1 MKSLNGLKIKA
12 ANTALLILAW
22 IPVVITLTVL
32 LFLLGASFMDS
43 SEASSLWTDGISAF
57 HILPRLFSI
66 QSWKQIL
73 YNTPEYLLHFWNS
86 VWIALPTV
94 AGSVA
99 ISVLMGYGLAFLRF
113 RGKKIL
119 LLGLI
124 LLPVKSNALLYL
136 LFFGLYPMIK
146 SLIERL
152 RQLPLELLLKLA
164 FLTLTPNFLV
174 LDWLGLLNSRLATI
188 LPGMFHPL
196 GMVAMAYIMLAVPQ
210 ETLEAA
216 QVDGAGQLRC
226 FFYIALPQVKGGI
239 AILTLYNFLDAWNV
253 VEPIVALLQDTALYP
268 LSVALSSFSAAQ
280 PGISAACS
288 VLFVI
293 PALLLFGMTREQL
306 IDGLHIRKK
315 ES

>member
-1 MKSLNGLKIKA
+1 MKSLNGLKRKA

-43 SEASSLWTDGISAF
+43 SEASSLWEDGISAF

-94 AGSVA
+94 AVSVA
-99 ISVLMGYGLAFLRF
+99 ISVLTGYGLAFLRF

-119 LLGLI
+119 LLGLVLLM
-124 LLPVKSNALLYL
+124 LLPYQV
-136 LFFGLYPMIK
+136 
-146 SLIERL
+146 
-152 RQLPLELLLKLA
+152 
-164 FLTLTPNFLV
+164 TLTPNFLV

-196 GMVAMAYIMLAVPQ
+196 GMVAMAYFMLAVPQ

-268 LSVALSSFSAAQ
+268 LSVALSSFSATH

-293 PALLLFGMTREQL
+293 PALLFFGMTREQL

>member
-1 MKSLNGLKIKA
+1 MKSLSGLKRKA

-22 IPVVITLTVL
+22 IPVVITMTVL

-43 SEASSLWTDGISAF
+43 SEASSLWEDGISAF

-99 ISVLMGYGLAFLRF
+99 ISVLTGYGLAFLRF

-124 LLPVKSNALLYL
+124 LLMLLPY
-136 LFFGLYPMIK
+136 
-146 SLIERL
+146 
-152 RQLPLELLLKLA
+152 QV
-164 FLTLTPNFLV
+164 TLTPNFLV

-196 GMVAMAYIMLAVPQ
+196 GMVAMAYFMLAVPQ

>member
-1 MKSLNGLKIKA
+1 
-12 ANTALLILAW
+12 
-22 IPVVITLTVL
+22 
-32 LFLLGASFMDS
+32 MDS
-43 SEASSLWTDGISAF
+43 SEASSLWEDGISAF

-66 QSWKQIL
+66 HSWKEIL

-99 ISVLMGYGLAFLRF
+99 ISVLTGYGLAFLRF

-124 LLPVKSNALLYL
+124 LLMLLPY
-136 LFFGLYPMIK
+136 
-146 SLIERL
+146 
-152 RQLPLELLLKLA
+152 QV
-164 FLTLTPNFLV
+164 TLTPNFLV

-196 GMVAMAYIMLAVPQ
+196 GMVAMAYFMLAVPQ

>member
-1 MKSLNGLKIKA
+1 MKSLNGLKRKA

-43 SEASSLWTDGISAF
+43 SEASSLWKDGISAF

-99 ISVLMGYGLAFLRF
+99 ISVLTGYGLAFLRF

-124 LLPVKSNALLYL
+124 LLMLLPY
-136 LFFGLYPMIK
+136 
-146 SLIERL
+146 
-152 RQLPLELLLKLA
+152 QV
-164 FLTLTPNFLV
+164 TLTPNFLV

-196 GMVAMAYIMLAVPQ
+196 GMVAIAYFMLDVPQ

>member
-1 MKSLNGLKIKA
+1 MKSLNGLKRKA

-32 LFLLGASFMDS
+32 LFLLGASFMES
-43 SEASSLWTDGISAF
+43 SEASSLWKDGISAF

-99 ISVLMGYGLAFLRF
+99 ISVLTGYGLAFLRF

-124 LLPVKSNALLYL
+124 LLMLLPY
-136 LFFGLYPMIK
+136 
-146 SLIERL
+146 
-152 RQLPLELLLKLA
+152 QV
-164 FLTLTPNFLV
+164 TLTPNFLV

-196 GMVAMAYIMLAVPQ
+196 GMVAMAYFMLAVPQ

>member
-1 MKSLNGLKIKA
+1 MKSLNGLKRKA

-43 SEASSLWTDGISAF
+43 SEASSLWEDGISAF

-99 ISVLMGYGLAFLRF
+99 ISVLTGYGLAFLRF

-124 LLPVKSNALLYL
+124 LLMLLPY
-136 LFFGLYPMIK
+136 
-146 SLIERL
+146 
-152 RQLPLELLLKLA
+152 QV
-164 FLTLTPNFLV
+164 TLTPNFLV

-196 GMVAMAYIMLAVPQ
+196 GMVAMAYFMLAVPQ

>member
-1 MKSLNGLKIKA
+1 MKSLNGLKRKA

-43 SEASSLWTDGISAF
+43 SEASSLWKDGISAF

-99 ISVLMGYGLAFLRF
+99 ISVLTGYGLAFLRF

-124 LLPVKSNALLYL
+124 LLMLLPY
-136 LFFGLYPMIK
+136 
-146 SLIERL
+146 
-152 RQLPLELLLKLA
+152 QV
-164 FLTLTPNFLV
+164 TLTPNFLV

-196 GMVAMAYIMLAVPQ
+196 GMVAMAYFMLAVPQ

>member
-1 MKSLNGLKIKA
+1 MKSLNGLKRKA

-86 VWIALPTV
+86 VWIAIPTV

-99 ISVLMGYGLAFLRF
+99 ISVLTGYGLAFLRF

-124 LLPVKSNALLYL
+124 LLMLLPY
-136 LFFGLYPMIK
+136 
-146 SLIERL
+146 
-152 RQLPLELLLKLA
+152 QV
-164 FLTLTPNFLV
+164 TLTPNFLV

-196 GMVAMAYIMLAVPQ
+196 GMVAMAYFMLAVPQ

>member
-1 MKSLNGLKIKA
+1 MKSLNGLKRKA

-43 SEASSLWTDGISAF
+43 SEASSLWEDGISAF

-66 QSWKQIL
+66 HSWKEIL

-99 ISVLMGYGLAFLRF
+99 ISVLTGYGLAFLRF

-124 LLPVKSNALLYL
+124 LLMLLPY
-136 LFFGLYPMIK
+136 
-146 SLIERL
+146 
-152 RQLPLELLLKLA
+152 QV
-164 FLTLTPNFLV
+164 TLTPNFLV

-196 GMVAMAYIMLAVPQ
+196 GMVAMAYFMLAVPQ

>member
-1 MKSLNGLKIKA
+1 MKSLNGLKRKA

-43 SEASSLWTDGISAF
+43 SEASSLWKDGISAF

-99 ISVLMGYGLAFLRF
+99 ISVLTGYGLAFLRF
-113 RGKKIL
+113 WGKKIL

-124 LLPVKSNALLYL
+124 LLMLLPY
-136 LFFGLYPMIK
+136 
-146 SLIERL
+146 
-152 RQLPLELLLKLA
+152 QV
-164 FLTLTPNFLV
+164 TLTPNFLV
-174 LDWLGLLNSRLATI
+174 LDWLGLLNSSLATI

-196 GMVAMAYIMLAVPQ
+196 GMVAMAYFMLAVPQ

>member
-1 MKSLNGLKIKA
+1 MKSLSGLKRKA

-43 SEASSLWTDGISAF
+43 SEASSLWKDGISAF

-99 ISVLMGYGLAFLRF
+99 ISVLTGYGLAFLRF

-124 LLPVKSNALLYL
+124 LLMLLPY
-136 LFFGLYPMIK
+136 
-146 SLIERL
+146 
-152 RQLPLELLLKLA
+152 QV
-164 FLTLTPNFLV
+164 TLTPNFLV

-196 GMVAMAYIMLAVPQ
+196 GMVAIAYFMLDVPQ